1 MFPPGTPATTAIRKA
16 TAAAYDPAATALRRL
31 QQLLLNHD
39 VFTTLGYDEGAPR
52 LTVVQADV
60 TIWTDHHERTFF
72 WNVTGERAEQASVS
86 EAGDAAR
93 RIAERLTELAADPA
107 DPAPESAL

>member
-1 MFPPGTPATTAIRKA
+1 MFPPGTPAA
-16 TAAAYDPAATALRRL
+16 TAMRKITGAYDPAATALRRL
-31 QQLLLNHD
+31 QQLLINHN
-39 VFTTLGYDEGAPR
+39 VFTTLGHDDGAPR
-52 LTVVQADV
+52 LNVVQADV

-93 RIAERLTELAADPA
+93 RIAARLTELPASAD
-107 DPAPESAL
+107 APTAETA